1 MNTSYAV
8 FCGIDVGKGEHH
20 AVGLDASG
28 TRLFDKALR
37 NDETRLRAV
46 FDGLAA
52 SGPLL
57 VIVDQPNTIG
67 ALPVTVARALRAR
80 RRVPAPG
87 LSMRRIADLYP
98 GQAKTDLLTELLDAF
113 PSVDCV
119 VAERGS

>member
-28 TRLFDKALR
+28 TRLFDKALP

-46 FDGLAA
+46 LDGLAA

-57 VIVDQPNTIG
+57 GDRRSTEHHR
-67 ALPVTVARALRAR
+67 RAAGHRGPGLRAR
-80 RRVPAPG
+80 RRVPA
-87 LSMRRIADLYP
+87 RAV
-98 GQAKTDLLTELLDAF
+98 DA
-113 PSVDCV
+113 PN
-119 VAERGS
+119 R